1 VRENDIYPT
10 TTNTASI
17 ESNTWN
23 PFSGNLLLSLG
34 LVQLEYHSI
43 PPKIQNV
50 YPPKKL
56 LKEKKEFELI

>member
-23 PFSGNLLLSLG
+23 PFSGNLLLSNW
-34 LVQLEYHSI
+34 ST
-43 PPKIQNV
+43 IQYPQKSKM